1 MTEFA
6 DINGVRTAYLEEG
19 SGRDMVLL
27 HGWGQN
33 KEMMQAVFDHFKD
46 RFHVVSIDFPGFGES
61 DDPPEAWG
69 VPDYEK
75 HLEGFVRQLGLRNM
89 ILIGHSFGCRVAIR
103 YAADHPEEVYKMCLT
118 GAAGIRDERGIDY
131 YLKVY
136 SYKVGKKILS
146 LKPFEK
152 LKDKLTANAG
162 STDYRNASGVMRGTL
177 VKVVNE
183 DLSDLLPY
191 IDVETLLVFGEK
203 DDVTPVEKGRK
214 MEKLMPDAALV
225 IFENDDHFAYINEA
239 ARFNLVLDAFLRRD
253 Y

>member
-1 MTEFA
+1 MSV
-6 DINGVRTAYLEEG
+6 INIQNIDLHYEVYGDT
-19 SGRDMVLL
+19 GRPVVLL

-33 KEMMQAVFDHFKD
+33 TEMMAFIGEFLKSHFI
-46 RFHVVSIDFPGFGES
+46 VYNIDFPGFGSSAE
-61 DDPPEAWG
+61 PPEPWG
-69 VPDYEK
+69 SVNYCE
-75 HLEGFVRQLGLRNM
+75 FLRAFLQQMNVEDP
-89 ILIGHSFGCRVAIR
+89 IFIAHSFGCRVAIQ
-103 YAADHPEEVYKMCLT
+103 YAYKYKVHRMVLT

-191 IDVETLLVFGEK
+191 INVETLLVFGEN

>member
-1 MTEFA
+1 MSV
-6 DINGVRTAYLEEG
+6 INIQNIDLHYEVYGDT
-19 SGRDMVLL
+19 GRPVVLL

-33 KEMMQAVFDHFKD
+33 TEMMAFIGEFLKSHFI
-46 RFHVVSIDFPGFGES
+46 VYNIDFPGFGSSAE
-61 DDPPEAWG
+61 PPEPWG
-69 VPDYEK
+69 SVNYCE
-75 HLEGFVRQLGLRNM
+75 FLRAFLQQMNVEDP
-89 ILIGHSFGCRVAIR
+89 IFIAHSFGCRVAIQ
-103 YAADHPEEVYKMCLT
+103 YAYKYKVHRMVLT

-191 IDVETLLVFGEK
+191 IDVETLLVFGEN

>member
-1 MTEFA
+1 MSV
-6 DINGVRTAYLEEG
+6 INIQNIDLHYEVYGDT
-19 SGRDMVLL
+19 GRPVVLL

-33 KEMMQAVFDHFKD
+33 TEMMAFIGEFLKSHFI
-46 RFHVVSIDFPGFGES
+46 VYNIDFPGFGSSAE
-61 DDPPEAWG
+61 PPEPWG
-69 VPDYEK
+69 SVNYCE
-75 HLEGFVRQLGLRNM
+75 FLRAFLQQMNVEDP
-89 ILIGHSFGCRVAIR
+89 IFIAHSFGCRVAIQ
-103 YAADHPEEVYKMCLT
+103 YAYKYQVHRMVLT

>member
-1 MTEFA
+1 MSV
-6 DINGVRTAYLEEG
+6 INIQNIDLHYEVYGDT
-19 SGRDMVLL
+19 GRPVVLL

-33 KEMMQAVFDHFKD
+33 TEMMAFIGEFLKSHFI
-46 RFHVVSIDFPGFGES
+46 VYNIDFPGFGSSAE
-61 DDPPEAWG
+61 PPEPWG
-69 VPDYEK
+69 SVNYCE
-75 HLEGFVRQLGLRNM
+75 FLRAFLQQMNVEDP
-89 ILIGHSFGCRVAIR
+89 IFIAHSFGCRVAIQ
-103 YAADHPEEVYKMCLT
+103 YAYKYQVHRMVLT

-191 IDVETLLVFGEK
+191 IDVETLLVFGEN

>member
-1 MTEFA
+1 MSV
-6 DINGVRTAYLEEG
+6 INIQNIDLHYEVYGDT
-19 SGRDMVLL
+19 GRPVVLL

-33 KEMMQAVFDHFKD
+33 TEMMAFIGEFLKSHFI
-46 RFHVVSIDFPGFGES
+46 VYNIDFPGFGSSAE
-61 DDPPEAWG
+61 PPEPWG
-69 VPDYEK
+69 SVNYCE
-75 HLEGFVRQLGLRNM
+75 FLRAFLQQMNVEDP
-89 ILIGHSFGCRVAIR
+89 IFIAHSFGCRVAIQ
-103 YAADHPEEVYKMCLT
+103 YAYKYKVHRMVLT

-191 IDVETLLVFGEK
+191 IDVETLLVFGEN

-214 MEKLMPDAALV
+214 MEKLMPDAVLV

>member
-1 MTEFA
+1 MSV
-6 DINGVRTAYLEEG
+6 INIQNIDLHYEVYGDT
-19 SGRDMVLL
+19 GRPVVLL

-33 KEMMQAVFDHFKD
+33 TEMMAFIGEFLKSHFI
-46 RFHVVSIDFPGFGES
+46 VYNIDFPGFGSSAE
-61 DDPPEAWG
+61 PPEPWG
-69 VPDYEK
+69 SVNYCE
-75 HLEGFVRQLGLRNM
+75 FLRVFLQQMNVEDP
-89 ILIGHSFGCRVAIR
+89 IFIAHSFGCRVAIQ
-103 YAADHPEEVYKMCLT
+103 YAYKYKVHRMVLT

-191 IDVETLLVFGEK
+191 IDVETLLVFGEN

>member
-1 MTEFA
+1 VSV
-6 DINGVRTAYLEEG
+6 INIQNIDLHYEVYGDT
-19 SGRDMVLL
+19 GRPVVLL

-33 KEMMQAVFDHFKD
+33 TEMMAFIGEFLKSHFI
-46 RFHVVSIDFPGFGES
+46 VYNIDFPGFGSSAE
-61 DDPPEAWG
+61 PPEPWG
-69 VPDYEK
+69 SVNYCEFLHAFLQQMNVEDPI
-75 HLEGFVRQLGLRNM
+75 F
-89 ILIGHSFGCRVAIR
+89 IAHSFGCRVAIQ
-103 YAADHPEEVYKMCLT
+103 YAYKYKVHRMVLT

-191 IDVETLLVFGEK
+191 IDVETLLVFGEN

-214 MEKLMPDAALV
+214 MEKLMPDAVLV

>member
-1 MTEFA
+1 MTETKT
-6 DINGVRTAYLEEG
+6 IHGVKTAYRHTG
-19 SGRDMVLL
+19 AGRDVILL

-33 KEMMQAVFDHFKD
+33 MAMMANIEAHLSPFFSVWNL
-46 RFHVVSIDFPGFGES
+46 DFPGFGES
-61 DDPPEAWG
+61 DVVPAAWS
-69 VPDYEK
+69 VEDYTD
-75 HLEGFVRQLGLRNM
+75 FLRDFITENGIEEP

-103 YAADHPEEVYKMCLT
+103 YAVRYPVRKMCLT

-203 DDVTPVEKGRK
+203 DDVTLVEKGRK

>member
-1 MTEFA
+1 VSV
-6 DINGVRTAYLEEG
+6 INIQNIDLHYEVYGDT
-19 SGRDMVLL
+19 GRPVVLL

-33 KEMMQAVFDHFKD
+33 TEMMAFIGEFLKSHFI
-46 RFHVVSIDFPGFGES
+46 VYNIDFPGFGSSAE
-61 DDPPEAWG
+61 PPEPWG
-69 VPDYEK
+69 SVNYCE
-75 HLEGFVRQLGLRNM
+75 FLRAFLQQMNVEDP
-89 ILIGHSFGCRVAIR
+89 IFIAHSFGCRVAIQ
-103 YAADHPEEVYKMCLT
+103 YAYKYKVHRMVLT

-191 IDVETLLVFGEK
+191 IDVETLLVFGEN

-214 MEKLMPDAALV
+214 MEKLMPDAVLV

>member
-1 MTEFA
+1 VSV
-6 DINGVRTAYLEEG
+6 INIQNIDLHYEVYGDT
-19 SGRDMVLL
+19 GRPVVLL

-33 KEMMQAVFDHFKD
+33 TEMMAFIGEFLKSHFI
-46 RFHVVSIDFPGFGES
+46 VYNIDFPGFGSSAE
-61 DDPPEAWG
+61 PPEPWG
-69 VPDYEK
+69 SVNYCE
-75 HLEGFVRQLGLRNM
+75 FLRAFLQQMNVEDP
-89 ILIGHSFGCRVAIR
+89 IFIAHSFGCRVAIQ
-103 YAADHPEEVYKMCLT
+103 YAYKYKVHRMVLT

-191 IDVETLLVFGEK
+191 IDVETLLVFGEN

>member
-1 MTEFA
+1 MSV
-6 DINGVRTAYLEEG
+6 INIQNIDLHYEVYGDT
-19 SGRDMVLL
+19 GRPVVLL

-33 KEMMQAVFDHFKD
+33 TEMMAFIGEFLKSHFI
-46 RFHVVSIDFPGFGES
+46 VYNIDFPGFGSSAE
-61 DDPPEAWG
+61 PPEPWG
-69 VPDYEK
+69 SVNYCE
-75 HLEGFVRQLGLRNM
+75 FLRAFLQQMNVEDP
-89 ILIGHSFGCRVAIR
+89 IFIAHSFGCRVAIQ
-103 YAADHPEEVYKMCLT
+103 YAYKYKVHRMVLT

>member
-1 MTEFA
+1 MMAFIGEF
-6 DINGVRTAYLEEG
+6 LK
-19 SGRDMVLL
+19 S
-27 HGWGQN
+27 
-33 KEMMQAVFDHFKD
+33 HFI
-46 RFHVVSIDFPGFGES
+46 VYNIDFPGFGSSAE
-61 DDPPEAWG
+61 PPEPWG
-69 VPDYEK
+69 SVNYCE
-75 HLEGFVRQLGLRNM
+75 FLRVFLQQMNVEDP
-89 ILIGHSFGCRVAIR
+89 IFIAHSFGCRVAIQ
-103 YAADHPEEVYKMCLT
+103 YAYKYKVHRMVLT

-191 IDVETLLVFGEK
+191 IDVETLLVFGEN